1 MKLLRKINNNAAVAQ
16 DKRGREMVVLG
27 KGVGFHTMPC
37 ELTDLSVIYRT
48 FYDVD
53 PQYYEV
59 VSSLPEEALL
69 AGADIAEQAEI
80 LLDRELNPNLPFT
93 LADHIEF
100 ANRREAQGIQ
110 LATPLSYDVKHLY
123 PREYELGLRAL
134 ETVRL
139 RTGSNL
145 PRAEAV
151 SIALHIVN
159 AELEGS
165 DLHSTLIAVEVLEEV
180 TAVVEQMLHVTLD
193 RESYNYAR
201 FAMHIQFL
209 VRRLSTGA
217 AMKQGSGGML
227 RELSGEYP
235 EIYRCACA
243 VAEAIEQKYGWHCS
257 RDEVLYL
264 MLHIYRVQSRE
275 DGE

>member
-16 DKRGREMVVLG
+16 DNRGREMVVLG
-27 KGVGFHTMPC
+27 RGVGFHPMPY
-37 ELTDLSVIYRT
+37 ELTDLSVVYRT

-53 PQYYEV
+53 PQYYEIL
-59 VSSLPEEALL
+59 SNLPEDALL
-69 AGADIAEQAEI
+69 AAADITEQSEI
-80 LLDRELNPNLPFT
+80 TLRTELNPNLPFT
-93 LADHIEF
+93 LADHIAF
-100 ANRREAQGIQ
+100 AQQREKQGIRM
-110 LATPLSYDVKHLY
+110 AAPLHYDVQHLY

-139 RTGSNL
+139 RTSSSL

-165 DLHSTLIAVEVLEEV
+165 DLSSTLTAVEQELGIVLN
-180 TAVVEQMLHVTLD
+180 

-209 VRRLSTGA
+209 VRRLSAGA
-217 AMKQGSGGML
+217 AMEQGSGKML
-227 RELSGEYP
+227 DELSREYP
-235 EIYRCACA
+235 AVYHCACT
-243 VAEAIEQKYGWHCS
+243 VAQDIEQHHGWHCS
-257 RDEVLYL
+257 CDEVLYL
-264 MLHIYRVQSRE
+264 MLHIYRVQNCE
-275 DGE
+275 NN

>member
-53 PQYYEV
+53 PQYYEM
-59 VSSLPEEALL
+59 VSSLPEETLM

-80 LLDRELNPNLPFT
+80 LLEMELNPNLPFT
-93 LADHIEF
+93 LADHIAF
-100 ANRREAQGIQ
+100 ALQREQQGIQ

-123 PREYELGLRAL
+123 PLEYELGLRAL
-134 ETVRL
+134 ETIRL
-139 RTGSNL
+139 RIGGGL

-165 DLHSTLIAVEVLEEV
+165 DLHSTLMAVEVLEAV
-180 TAVVEQMLHVTLD
+180 TAVVEQTLHITLD
-193 RESYNYAR
+193 HESYNYAR

-209 VRRLSTGA
+209 VRRLSMGTA
-217 AMKQGSGGML
+217 VEQGSGGML
-227 RELSGEYP
+227 TELSAEYP
-235 EIYRCACA
+235 EVYACSCE
-243 VAEAIEQKYGWHCS
+243 VAKTIEQKYGWHCS

-264 MLHIYRVQSRE
+264 MLHIYRVQSRK
-275 DGE
+275 DD

>member
-16 DKRGREMVVLG
+16 DNRGREMVVLG
-27 KGVGFHTMPC
+27 RGVGFHPMPY
-37 ELTDLSVIYRT
+37 ELTDLSVVYRT

-53 PQYYEV
+53 PQYYE
-59 VSSLPEEALL
+59 
-69 AGADIAEQAEI
+69 I
-80 LLDRELNPNLPFT
+80 LSNLPFT
-93 LADHIEF
+93 LADHIAF
-100 ANRREAQGIQ
+100 AQQREKQGIRM
-110 LATPLSYDVKHLY
+110 AAPLHYDVQHLY

-139 RTGSNL
+139 RTSSSL

-165 DLHSTLIAVEVLEEV
+165 DLSSTLTAVEVLDEV
-180 TAVVEQMLHVTLD
+180 TTSVEQELGIVLN

-209 VRRLSTGA
+209 VRRLSAGV
-217 AMKQGSGGML
+217 AMEQGSGKML
-227 RELSGEYP
+227 DELSREYP
-235 EIYRCACA
+235 AVYHCACT
-243 VAEAIEQKYGWHCS
+243 VAQDIERHHGWHCS
-257 RDEVLYL
+257 CDEVLYL
-264 MLHIYRVQSRE
+264 MLHIYRVQN
-275 DGE
+275 GENN

>member
-27 KGVGFHTMPC
+27 RGVGFHTMPY
-37 ELTDLSVIYRT
+37 ELTDLSVVYRT

-53 PQYYEV
+53 PQYYEML
-59 VSSLPEEALL
+59 SSLPEEALL
-69 AGADIAEQAEI
+69 AAADIAEQAEI
-80 LLDRELNPNLPFT
+80 TLHAELNPNLPFT
-93 LADHIEF
+93 LADHIAF
-100 ANRREAQGIQ
+100 AQQREQQGIR
-110 LATPLSYDVKHLY
+110 LATPLHYDVQHLY

-139 RTGSNL
+139 RTGASL

-165 DLHSTLIAVEVLEEV
+165 DLSSTLTAVEVLDEV
-180 TAVVEQMLHVTLD
+180 TAAVEQELGITLD

-209 VRRLSTGA
+209 VRRLCAGQ
-217 AMKQGSGGML
+217 AMEQGSGRML
-227 RELSGEYP
+227 DELAAEYP
-235 EIYRCACA
+235 AIYHCACT
-243 VAEAIEQKYGWHCS
+243 VAQNIQQHHGWHCN

-264 MLHIYRVQSRE
+264 MLHIYRVQTRE
-275 DGE
+275 TN

>member
-53 PQYYEV
+53 PQYYEM
-59 VSSLPEEALL
+59 VSSLPEETLM

-80 LLDRELNPNLPFT
+80 LLEMELNPNLPFT
-93 LADHIEF
+93 LADHIAF
-100 ANRREAQGIQ
+100 ALQREKQGIQ
-110 LATPLSYDVKHLY
+110 LATPLSYDVRHLY

-134 ETVRL
+134 EIVRL
-139 RTGSNL
+139 RTGSSL

-151 SIALHIVN
+151 SIALHLVN

-165 DLHSTLIAVEVLEEV
+165 DLHSTLTAVEVLDKV
-180 TAVVEQMLHVTLD
+180 TSVVEDELGVILD

-209 VRRLSTGA
+209 VRRLSAGT
-217 AMKQGSGGML
+217 AMEQGSGGML
-227 RELSGEYP
+227 HELSAEYP
-235 EIYRCACA
+235 LIYRCAQS
-243 VAEAIEQKYGWHCS
+243 VAQTIEQSYGWHCS

-264 MLHIYRVQSRE
+264 MLHIYRVQSRK
-275 DGE
+275 DD

>member
-1 MKLLRKINNNAAVAQ
+1 
-16 DKRGREMVVLG
+16 MVVLG

-53 PQYYEV
+53 PQYYEM
-59 VSSLPEEALL
+59 VSSLPEETLM

-80 LLDRELNPNLPFT
+80 LLEMELNPNLPFT
-93 LADHIEF
+93 LADHIAF
-100 ANRREAQGIQ
+100 ALQREQQGIQ

-123 PREYELGLRAL
+123 PLEYELGLRAL
-134 ETVRL
+134 ETIRL
-139 RTGSNL
+139 RTGGGL

-165 DLHSTLIAVEVLEEV
+165 DLHSTLMAVEVLEAV
-180 TAVVEQMLHVTLD
+180 TAVVEQTLHITLD
-193 RESYNYAR
+193 HESYNYAR

-209 VRRLSTGA
+209 VRRLSMGT
-217 AMKQGSGGML
+217 AMEQGSGGML
-227 RELSGEYP
+227 TELSAEYP
-235 EIYRCACA
+235 EVYACACE
-243 VAEAIEQKYGWHCS
+243 VAKTIEQKYGWHCS

-264 MLHIYRVQSRE
+264 MLHIYRVQSRK
-275 DGE
+275 DD